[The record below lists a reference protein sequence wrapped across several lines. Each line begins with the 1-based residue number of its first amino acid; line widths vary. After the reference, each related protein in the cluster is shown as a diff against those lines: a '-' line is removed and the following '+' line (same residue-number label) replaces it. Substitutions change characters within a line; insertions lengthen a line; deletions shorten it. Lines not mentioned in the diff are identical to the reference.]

1 MSDDGV
7 EDTLSLEELS
17 KYLGDAENIT
27 AEEIEESADE
37 IKIGRPW
44 EGDILDPDE

>member
-17 KYLGDAENIT
+17 KYLGDAVRT
-27 AEEIEESADE
+27 RTWYDE
-37 IKIGRPW
+37 FR
-44 EGDILDPDE
+44 ELVLMCRSTTSSRQ